1 MASAIRFRIWP
12 LFRNLL
18 LLSATL
24 GLAALNLQI
33 LRTPVDVSPIA
44 PGGGAALVD
53 AHTGEITTPPHRS
66 PPPVYRE
73 TLARPI
79 FRADRKP
86 FVAAVEPPPPVI
98 EEVVEA
104 PQAAPPAQ
112 PPEGLKLVGVM
123 RDGEGRDRALVKSAQ
138 SPSASWLEVGDE
150 IDGWQISEITQSGMT
165 LSADAASVTLNLY
178 PALDGKTNA
187 VTP

>member
-86 FVAAVEPPPPVI
+86 FVAAVEPPPPPV
-98 EEVVEA
+98 EVSVQA
-104 PQAAPPAQ
+104 PDAPPAQ